1 MLPIGYNQQ
10 TEALEQALIY
20 KVKPDAEL
28 ERLFSQ
34 LSPDKPWGERKD
46 VAKKLGYMKSQE
58 AVPQLLAV
66 LPSDPFWMV
75 RYAIIQALEKI
86 GNPDAISTL

>member
-1 MLPIGYNQQ
+1 
-10 TEALEQALIY
+10 
-20 KVKPDAEL
+20 
-28 ERLFSQ
+28 
-34 LSPDKPWGERKD
+34 
-46 VAKKLGYMKSQE
+46 MKSQE

-66 LPSDPFWMV
+66 LPSDTFWMV